1 MECPTD
7 YSGDL
12 LSNQIRNTVCLE
24 VILLDYLR
32 AIDINKWEN
41 KTRLPNELPICFLFR
56 KLKKKIYCLSSNNVF
71 VYSVH

>member
-1 MECPTD
+1 MERPTD

-32 AIDINKWEN
+32 AIVIYKWEN

-56 KLKKKIYCLSSNNVF
+56 KMYIFFIV
-71 VYSVH
+71 